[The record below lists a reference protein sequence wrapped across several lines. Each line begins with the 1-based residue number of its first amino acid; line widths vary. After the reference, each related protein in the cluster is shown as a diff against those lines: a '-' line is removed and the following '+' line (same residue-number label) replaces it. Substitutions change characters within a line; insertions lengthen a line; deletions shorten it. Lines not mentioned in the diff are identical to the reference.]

1 MRLFANQKTAPY
13 IGAWLQQVNTFSK
26 KTSNKT
32 GYFLQNWKQIM
43 ATGLLALLDDVSA
56 LVKVSAASLDDV
68 PTQVAKTTGKVS
80 GIVIDDTA
88 VTPKYVVG
96 LDPSRELSIIYRIA
110 KKSLVNKILILSPAA
125 LLLGFFAPWAIGP
138 ILMMGGAY
146 LCFEGYEK
154 VHSLFSKHQDA
165 HENPGGELKV
175 ITPEELE
182 KTRVKGAVRT
192 DLILSSEIVA
202 ITYASVADKTL
213 VTQIVVMLAVA
224 VFITLAVY
232 GFVGLI
238 VKADDIGVH
247 MAQDIYHPQIRK
259 AGRGIV
265 KLMPP
270 FLKTLGYIG
279 TAAMLWVGAEIIAHG
294 IPFTSHALD
303 NLEHSLAQLPAL
315 AWLAKA
321 LACGLGGL
329 ILGAVI
335 DKMVGFIR
343 KAVYGSGQKKQIN

>member
-1 MRLFANQKTAPY
+1 M
-13 IGAWLQQVNTFSK
+13 
-26 KTSNKT
+26 
-32 GYFLQNWKQIM
+32 
-43 ATGLLALLDDVSA
+43 DDVSA

-96 LDPSRELSIIYRIA
+96 LDPSRELSIIYQIA
-110 KKSLVNKILILSPAA
+110 KKSLLNKVLFLSPAA
-125 LLLGFFAPWAIGP
+125 LILGFFAPWAIGP
-138 ILMMGGAY
+138 ILMLGGAY

-154 VHSLFSKHQDA
+154 VHSMFGKHHDA
-165 HENPGGELKV
+165 RESPDAAVEV

-182 KTRVKGAVRT
+182 KTRIKGAVRT

-202 ITYASVADKTL
+202 ITYATVADKPL
-213 VTQIVVMLAVA
+213 VTQIAVMLAVA
-224 VFITLAVY
+224 VFITVAVY

-238 VKADDIGVH
+238 VKADDFGVH
-247 MAQDIYHPQIRK
+247 MARDIYHPQIRK
-259 AGRGIV
+259 IGRGIV
-265 KLMPP
+265 KFMPH
-270 FLKTLGYIG
+270 FLKTLGFIG

-294 IPFTSHALD
+294 IPYTSHALD
-303 NLEHSLAQLPAL
+303 KLEHAL
-315 AWLAKA
+315 AHLPVLAWFAKA

-335 DKMVGFIR
+335 DKIVTLVRRI
-343 KAVYGSGQKKQIN
+343 VPGSGQKKQIH